1 MDSCEELTLPNY
13 PDSRSPGPW
22 PSVTRTSGPRLWQ
35 RPVSILPAR
44 LRRQHSVNLQ
54 QAASRDHESAPR
66 CPSHQL
72 RHPCGGDR
80 EIIFIMIID
89 QGSWL
94 VWKEHKNVIMFAS
107 TIWPH
112 PRITKYFLKQDCSR
126 YIIDNQQKQYRG
138 KIVVFFS
145 KWGKITSLFS
155 LRFNRSPPTLIIG
168 KNERGIL

>member
-1 MDSCEELTLPNY
+1 MDSFEELTLPNY

-22 PSVTRTSGPRLWQ
+22 PSVLRTSGPRPWQ
-35 RPVSILPAR
+35 RPVSIVPAT

-54 QAASRDHESAPR
+54 QAADRDHESAPR

-80 EIIFIMIID
+80 NIFIMTWSFIKAR
-89 QGSWL
+89 GK

-126 YIIDNQQKQYRG
+126 YIIDNQQQQYRG
-138 KIVVFFS
+138 KIAVFFS
-145 KWGKITSLFS
+145 KRENNI
-155 LRFNRSPPTLIIG
+155 
-168 KNERGIL
+168 